1 MSNQDRYE
9 IKSEQKWAIISLME
23 SPNNSSI
30 SANRQIALAAGTVM
44 IAYVFSSVINLAKGV
59 VILRAFGTGMENEAF
74 WAANRVSEV
83 LFNLVAG
90 GALASAFIPTF
101 SSFLARKQKENAWKL
116 ASAIINLVFL
126 IISLLAVLA
135 AIFAPQVVRY
145 ILAPGFVDDPEK
157 FQLTVQLLRIIL
169 PSTVIFSISGLI
181 MGILNAHQSFLFPA
195 LAPSMYSLGM
205 IFGVLFLSP
214 SMGIFGLAW
223 GVVLGASF
231 HLIVQLPKLFKLGG
245 NYWPVLGLNNSAVRE
260 VGTLML
266 PRLAGVAVVQ
276 LNFLV
281 NTNLASRYS
290 EGSVTGLTYGFTL
303 MLMPL
308 MLIAQAIAIA
318 SLPTFS
324 AQAALGKLDE
334 MRNSLSTAL
343 RAVFMLSIP
352 AAVGMIILRYP
363 LIKVLYENGTTFTT
377 ESTELV
383 AWALLWYT
391 VGLVGHSAVEIL
403 SRAFYAMK
411 DTKTPVVVGVIAM
424 SINILLSILLGS
436 LFLRIG
442 WLAIGGL
449 ALANSIATGLESIV
463 LLIILRK
470 RMNGLEG
477 RKIFILLVKV
487 TVAVSLMGIAIGWL
501 VNSVALSDGVT
512 LVIGAILGGGL
523 YAGLLLALR
532 VEDFTVLVK
541 YFMRKLNRKR
551 A

>member
-116 ASAIINLVFL
+116 ASAIINLVFI

-424 SINILLSILLGS
+424 SINIMLSILLGS

>member
-145 ILAPGFVDDPEK
+145 ILAPGFVGDPEK

-424 SINILLSILLGS
+424 SINIMLSILLGS

-487 TVAVSLMGIAIGWL
+487 TVAVSLMGIAIRWL

>member
-116 ASAIINLVFL
+116 ASAIINLVFI

-214 SMGIFGLAW
+214 RMGIFGLAW

-231 HLIVQLPKLFKLGG
+231 HLIVQLPKQFKLGG

-334 MRNSLSTAL
+334 MRNSLSTTL

-424 SINILLSILLGS
+424 SINIMLSILLGS

>member
-1 MSNQDRYE
+1 
-9 IKSEQKWAIISLME
+9 ME
-23 SPNNSSI
+23 SPNNTSI

-74 WAANRVSEV
+74 WAANRVAEV

-101 SSFLARKQKENAWKL
+101 STFLARKQKENAWKL

-126 IISLLAVLA
+126 IISILAVLA

-145 ILAPGFVDDPEK
+145 ILAPGFVGDPEK

-169 PSTVIFSISGLI
+169 PSTVIFSISGLM

-231 HLIVQLPKLFKLGG
+231 HLIVQLPKLFRLGG
-245 NYWPVLGLNNSAVRE
+245 KYWPILGLDNSSVRE

-363 LIKVLYENGTTFTT
+363 LIKVLYENGTTFTA

-411 DTKTPVVVGVIAM
+411 DTKTPVLVGVIAM

-436 LFLRIG
+436 LFLQIG

-477 RKIFILLVKV
+477 RKIFILLGKV
-487 TVAVSLMGIAIGWL
+487 LVAVTLMGIAIGWL

-512 LVIGAILGGGL
+512 LVIGAIVGGGL
-523 YAGLLLALR
+523 YAVLLLAFR

-541 YFMRKLNRKR
+541 YFLRRLNRKR

>member
-1 MSNQDRYE
+1 MKIEWKLYLSL
-9 IKSEQKWAIISLME
+9 KWAIISLMD
-23 SPNNSSI
+23 SPNTPSL
-30 SANRQIALAAGTVM
+30 SANRQIAMAAGTVM

-101 SSFLARKQKENAWKL
+101 STFLVHKQKENAWKL
-116 ASAIINLVFL
+116 ASSIINLVLL
-126 IISLLAVLA
+126 IISALAILA
-135 AIFAPQVVRY
+135 AIFAPQVVQY

-169 PSTVIFSISGLI
+169 PSTVIFSISGLM

-205 IFGVLFLSP
+205 IFGVVFLSP

-223 GVVLGASF
+223 GVVLGASL
-231 HLIVQLPKLFKLGG
+231 HLLVQLPKLIALGG
-245 NYWPVLGLNNSAVRE
+245 NYWPIFGLDNPSVRQ

-308 MLIAQAIAIA
+308 MLIAQAIATA

-352 AAVGMIILRYP
+352 AAVGMILLRFP

-391 VGLVGHSAVEIL
+391 AGLVGHSAVEIL

-411 DTKTPVVVGVIAM
+411 DTRTPVVVGVIAM
-424 SINILLSILLGS
+424 SLNIILSLILGPV
-436 LFLRIG
+436 FLRIG

-470 RMNGLEG
+470 RLKGLEG
-477 RKIFILLVKV
+477 RKIFQLLWKV
-487 TVAVSLMGIAIGWL
+487 LLSVLVMGIAIWWL
-501 VNSVALSDGVT
+501 VDYAELSNVLT
-512 LVIGAILGGGL
+512 LVIGAIAG
-523 YAGLLLALR
+523 AGLFAFSLLVFR
-532 VEDFTVLVK
+532 VEDFIVLVK
-541 YFMRKLNRKR
+541 YFLRKISRNK

>member
-1 MSNQDRYE
+1 
-9 IKSEQKWAIISLME
+9 ME
-23 SPNNSSI
+23 SPNSPSL

-44 IAYVFSSVINLAKGV
+44 VAYVLSSVINLAKGV

-101 SSFLARKQKENAWKL
+101 STFLVQKQKENAWKL
-116 ASAIINLVFL
+116 ASSIINLVLL
-126 IISLLAVLA
+126 IISALAILA

-145 ILAPGFVDDPEK
+145 ILAPGFVNDPEK

-169 PSTVIFSISGLI
+169 PSTVIFSISGLM

-205 IFGVLFLSP
+205 IFGVVFLSP

-223 GVVLGASF
+223 GVVLGASL
-231 HLIVQLPKLFKLGG
+231 HLLVQLPKLIRLGG
-245 NYWPVLGLNNSAVRE
+245 NYWPIFGLDNPSVRQ
-260 VGTLML
+260 VGILML

-308 MLIAQAIAIA
+308 MLIAQAIATA

-352 AAVGMIILRYP
+352 AAVGMILLRFP

-411 DTKTPVVVGVIAM
+411 DTRTPVLVGVIAM
-424 SINILLSILLGS
+424 SLNIALSLILGPV
-436 LFLRIG
+436 FLRIG

-449 ALANSIATGLESIV
+449 ALANSLATGLESIV

-470 RMNGLEG
+470 RLNGLEG
-477 RKIFILLVKV
+477 RKIFQLLWKV
-487 TVAVSLMGIAIGWL
+487 LLSVTLMGIAIWWL
-501 VNSVALSDGVT
+501 VDFTNLSNGLIIVT
-512 LVIGAILGGGL
+512 GAFAGGGIF
-523 YAGLLLALR
+523 AISLLVFR
-532 VEDFTVLVK
+532 VEDFTVLVR
-541 YFMRKLNRKR
+541 YFMRKINRKKT
-551 A
+551 

>member
-1 MSNQDRYE
+1 
-9 IKSEQKWAIISLME
+9 
-23 SPNNSSI
+23 
-30 SANRQIALAAGTVM
+30 M

-59 VILRAFGTGMENEAF
+59 VILRAFGTGLENEAF

-90 GALASAFIPTF
+90 GALASAFVPTF
-101 SSFLARKQKENAWKL
+101 STFLVQKQKENAWKL

-126 IISLLAVLA
+126 IISALAVLA

-145 ILAPGFVDDPEK
+145 ILAPGFVNDPEK

-169 PSTVIFSISGLI
+169 PSTVIFSISGLM
-181 MGILNAHQSFLFPA
+181 MGVLNAHQSFLFPA

-205 IFGVLFLSP
+205 IFGVVFLSP

-223 GVVLGASF
+223 GVVLGASL
-231 HLIVQLPKLFKLGG
+231 HLLVQLPKLVRLHG
-245 NYWPVLGLNNSAVRE
+245 NYFPNLGLNNPSVRQ
-260 VGTLML
+260 VGILML
-266 PRLAGVAVVQ
+266 PRMAGVAVVQ

-290 EGSVTGLTYGFTL
+290 AGSVTGLTYGFNL

-308 MLIAQAIAIA
+308 MLIAQAIATA

-343 RAVFMLSIP
+343 RAVFMFSIP

-363 LIKVLYENGTTFTT
+363 LIKVLYENGTTFTS

-411 DTKTPVVVGVIAM
+411 DTRTPVVVGVIAM

-470 RMNGLEG
+470 RMKGLEG
-477 RKIFILLVKV
+477 RKIFILLGKV
-487 TVAVSLMGIAIGWL
+487 LLAVTLMGVTIGWL
-501 VNSVALSDGVT
+501 VESLALPDGLIL
-512 LVIGAILGGGL
+512 LVGAIAGGGL
-523 YAGLLLALR
+523 YALLLLAFR
-532 VEDFTVLVK
+532 VEDFTILVN
-541 YFMRKLNRKR
+541 YFLRKVIKKR
-551 A
+551 V

>member
-1 MSNQDRYE
+1 MKIEWKLYLSL
-9 IKSEQKWAIISLME
+9 KWAIISLMD
-23 SPNNSSI
+23 SPNTPSL
-30 SANRQIALAAGTVM
+30 SANRQIAMAAGTVM

-101 SSFLARKQKENAWKL
+101 STFLVHKQKENAWKL
-116 ASAIINLVFL
+116 ASSIINLVLL
-126 IISLLAVLA
+126 IISALAILA
-135 AIFAPQVVRY
+135 AIFAPQVVQY

-169 PSTVIFSISGLI
+169 PSTVIFSISGLM

-205 IFGVLFLSP
+205 IFGVVFLSP

-223 GVVLGASF
+223 GVVLGASL
-231 HLIVQLPKLFKLGG
+231 HLLVQLPKLITLGG
-245 NYWPVLGLNNSAVRE
+245 NYWPIFGLDNPSVRQ

-308 MLIAQAIAIA
+308 MLIAQAIATA

-352 AAVGMIILRYP
+352 AAVGMILLRFP

-391 VGLVGHSAVEIL
+391 AGLVGHSAVEIL

-411 DTKTPVVVGVIAM
+411 DTRTPVVVGVIAM
-424 SINILLSILLGS
+424 SLNIILSLILGPV
-436 LFLRIG
+436 FLRIG

-470 RMNGLEG
+470 RLKGLEG
-477 RKIFILLVKV
+477 RKIFQLLWKV
-487 TVAVSLMGIAIGWL
+487 LLSVLVMGIAIWWL
-501 VNSVALSDGVT
+501 VDYAELSNVLT
-512 LVIGAILGGGL
+512 LVIGAIAG
-523 YAGLLLALR
+523 AGLFAFSLLVFR
-532 VEDFTVLVK
+532 VEDFIVLVK
-541 YFMRKLNRKR
+541 YFLRKISRNK

>member
-1 MSNQDRYE
+1 MKIEWKLYLSL
-9 IKSEQKWAIISLME
+9 KWAIISLMD
-23 SPNNSSI
+23 SPNTPSL
-30 SANRQIALAAGTVM
+30 SANRQIAMAAGTVM

-101 SSFLARKQKENAWKL
+101 STFLVHKQKENAWKL
-116 ASAIINLVFL
+116 ASSIINLVLL
-126 IISLLAVLA
+126 IISALAILA

-169 PSTVIFSISGLI
+169 PSTVIFSISGLM

-205 IFGVLFLSP
+205 IFGVVFLSP

-223 GVVLGASF
+223 GVVLGASL
-231 HLIVQLPKLFKLGG
+231 HLLVQLPKLITLGG
-245 NYWPVLGLNNSAVRE
+245 NYWPIFGLDNPSVRQ

-308 MLIAQAIAIA
+308 MLIAQAIATA

-352 AAVGMIILRYP
+352 AAVGMILLRFP

-391 VGLVGHSAVEIL
+391 AGLVGHSAVEIL

-411 DTKTPVVVGVIAM
+411 DTRTPVVVGVIAM
-424 SINILLSILLGS
+424 SLNIILSLILGPV
-436 LFLRIG
+436 FLRIG

-470 RMNGLEG
+470 RLKGLEG
-477 RKIFILLVKV
+477 RKIFQLLWKV
-487 TVAVSLMGIAIGWL
+487 LLSVLVMGIAIWWL
-501 VNSVALSDGVT
+501 VDYAELSNVLT
-512 LVIGAILGGGL
+512 LVIGAIAG
-523 YAGLLLALR
+523 AGLFAFSLLVFR
-532 VEDFTVLVK
+532 VEDFIVLVK
-541 YFMRKLNRKR
+541 YFLRKISRNK

>member
-1 MSNQDRYE
+1 
-9 IKSEQKWAIISLME
+9 
-23 SPNNSSI
+23 
-30 SANRQIALAAGTVM
+30 
-44 IAYVFSSVINLAKGV
+44 
-59 VILRAFGTGMENEAF
+59 
-74 WAANRVSEV
+74 
-83 LFNLVAG
+83 
-90 GALASAFIPTF
+90 
-101 SSFLARKQKENAWKL
+101 
-116 ASAIINLVFL
+116 
-126 IISLLAVLA
+126 
-135 AIFAPQVVRY
+135 
-145 ILAPGFVDDPEK
+145 
-157 FQLTVQLLRIIL
+157 
-169 PSTVIFSISGLI
+169 
-181 MGILNAHQSFLFPA
+181 
-195 LAPSMYSLGM
+195 
-205 IFGVLFLSP
+205 
-214 SMGIFGLAW
+214 
-223 GVVLGASF
+223 
-231 HLIVQLPKLFKLGG
+231 
-245 NYWPVLGLNNSAVRE
+245 
-260 VGTLML
+260 
-266 PRLAGVAVVQ
+266 
-276 LNFLV
+276 
-281 NTNLASRYS
+281 
-290 EGSVTGLTYGFTL
+290 
-303 MLMPL
+303 
-308 MLIAQAIAIA
+308 
-318 SLPTFS
+318 
-324 AQAALGKLDE
+324 
-334 MRNSLSTAL
+334 
-343 RAVFMLSIP
+343 MLSIP

-424 SINILLSILLGS
+424 SINIMLSILLGS

-487 TVAVSLMGIAIGWL
+487 TVAVSLMGIAIRWL

>member
-1 MSNQDRYE
+1 LSNQDRYE

-126 IISLLAVLA
+126 IISILAILA

-145 ILAPGFVDDPEK
+145 ILAPGFVGDPEK

-424 SINILLSILLGS
+424 SINIMLSILLGS

-487 TVAVSLMGIAIGWL
+487 TVAVSLMGIAIRWL

>member
-1 MSNQDRYE
+1 
-9 IKSEQKWAIISLME
+9 ME
-23 SPNNSSI
+23 SPNTTSR
-30 SANRQIALAAGTVM
+30 SANRQIAIAAGTVM
-44 IAYVFSSVINLAKGV
+44 IAYIISSIINLAKGV

-101 SSFLARKQKENAWKL
+101 STFLVKKQKENAWKL
-116 ASAIINLVFL
+116 ASSIINLVLL
-126 IISLLAVLA
+126 IISALAVLA

-169 PSTVIFSISGLI
+169 PSTIIFSISGIL

-205 IFGVLFLSP
+205 IFGVVFLSP
-214 SMGIFGLAW
+214 NMGIFGLAW

-231 HLIVQLPKLFKLGG
+231 HLLVQLPKLIRLGG
-245 NYWPVLGLNNSAVRE
+245 NYRPILGLDNPSVRQ
-260 VGTLML
+260 VGILML

-281 NTNLASRYS
+281 NTNLASRYT

-308 MLIAQAIAIA
+308 MLIAQAIATA

-352 AAVGMIILRYP
+352 AAVGMILLRFP
-363 LIKVLYENGTTFTT
+363 LIKVLYENGTTFTS
-377 ESTELV
+377 ESTQLV

-391 VGLVGHSAVEIL
+391 AGLVGHSAVEIL

-411 DTKTPVVVGVIAM
+411 DTRTPVFVGVIAM
-424 SINILLSILLGS
+424 SLNIILSLILGS
-436 LFLRIG
+436 VFLRIG

-449 ALANSIATGLESIV
+449 ALANSIATGLESII
-463 LLIILRK
+463 LLILLRK
-470 RMNGLEG
+470 RLNGLEG
-477 RKIFILLVKV
+477 RKIFQLLWKVILSV
-487 TVAVSLMGIAIGWL
+487 TVMGLGIWWLVDFTNLSNGLTLAIG
-501 VNSVALSDGVT
+501 AF
-512 LVIGAILGGGL
+512 GG
-523 YAGLLLALR
+523 AGLFAFSLLILR
-532 VEDFTVLVK
+532 VEDFTVWVK
-541 YFMRKLNRKR
+541 YFMRKISRKKT
-551 A
+551 

>member
-23 SPNNSSI
+23 FPNNSSI

-116 ASAIINLVFL
+116 ASAIINLVFI

-424 SINILLSILLGS
+424 SINIMLSILLGS

-487 TVAVSLMGIAIGWL
+487 TVAVSLMGIAIRWL